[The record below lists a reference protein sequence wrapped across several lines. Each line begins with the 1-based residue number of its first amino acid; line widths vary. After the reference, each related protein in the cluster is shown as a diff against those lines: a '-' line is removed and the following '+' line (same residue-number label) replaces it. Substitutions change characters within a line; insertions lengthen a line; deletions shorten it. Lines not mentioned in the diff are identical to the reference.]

1 MKRILIISGG
11 DFAAKVIRLINR
23 IGGYVVI
30 GYTDIVDRG
39 SLFEVK
45 HLGTDREI
53 PDLIKKHPGLK
64 AVLCVGVETEHRDK
78 RKVLINDLNK
88 HELQM
93 PALISPNAFIEE
105 DVEIGSGSVVFD
117 NTLIDFGVTIGSY
130 STVNLNATVCHN
142 TEISDDVTLSPSS
155 VIAGGCKIGSGTF
168 VGTNATINPYINLT
182 AGCVIGSGSV
192 VVKDCLVEGVY
203 FGNPAKLSKS
213 NK

>member
-1 MKRILIISGG
+1 MKHILIISGG

-23 IGGYVVI
+23 IGGYVVV

-45 HLGTDREI
+45 YLGTDSEI
-53 PDLIKKHPGLK
+53 PGLIKKYPGLNG
-64 AVLCVGVETEHRDK
+64 VLCIGANMEHRGK
-78 RKVLINDLNK
+78 RKLLMSDLDQY
-88 HELQM
+88 ELQM
-93 PALISPNAFIEE
+93 PALIAPNAFIET

-117 NTLIDFGVTIGSY
+117 NTLIDFGVTIGNY
-130 STVNLNATVCHN
+130 SIVNLNATVCHN
-142 TEISDDVTLSPSS
+142 TKISDDVTLSPNS

-168 VGTNATINPYINLT
+168 VGTNATINPYVNVT

-203 FGNPAKLSKS
+203 FGNPAKLVGSRK
-213 NK
+213 